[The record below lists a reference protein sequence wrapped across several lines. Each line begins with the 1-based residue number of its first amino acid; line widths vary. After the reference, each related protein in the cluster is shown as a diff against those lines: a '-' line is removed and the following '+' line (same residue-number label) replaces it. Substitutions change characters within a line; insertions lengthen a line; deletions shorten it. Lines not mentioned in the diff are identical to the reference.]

1 MLNVQW
7 LLYGSGQFDYFLHSL
22 FSHFVSFF
30 SFPLLYHQRN
40 CLVCKEVYFRYRNN
54 PKHVSVHEKLATREF
69 TKKQIS
75 EKVTRKQKQRSF
87 GETSFLQEPQR
98 QCFVLMVVGRRQW
111 CHHSLEYLGD
121 NGEHPGPNHNKYWVL
136 IYFKPDIYMLCL
148 QDLILILTHYMK

>member
-1 MLNVQW
+1 MVEELDKW
-7 LLYGSGQFDYFLHSL
+7 TKCSMCSDYFTEVGSL
-22 FSHFVSFF
+22 ITSSTLFFPHFVSFF

-54 PKHVSVHEKLATREF
+54 PKHVPVHEKLATREF

-121 NGEHPGPNHNKYWVL
+121 NGENPGPNHNKY
-136 IYFKPDIYMLCL
+136 
-148 QDLILILTHYMK
+148 